1 MKRAGLLAV
10 ACLAIAACGTGK
22 SSSDGAAGAS
32 GRGGAGG
39 GGGTGG
45 AGGAIGDPVCAFA
58 VATQPC
64 SSEGTVCG
72 AESCVDQCQFCNLV
86 RCMNGVW
93 QPVEVA
99 PYPCFSCGP
108 DLRCRQSLDYC
119 YVDRG
124 TAPPDTTTYVC
135 GAVPSACLPTP
146 TCDCLHGLG
155 TITVGSICEQAGA
168 GELTVTFDVL

>member
-32 GRGGAGG
+32 GSGGAGG

-86 RCMNGVW
+86 RCMNGV
-93 QPVEVA
+93 
-99 PYPCFSCGP
+99 
-108 DLRCRQSLDYC
+108 
-119 YVDRG
+119 
-124 TAPPDTTTYVC
+124 
-135 GAVPSACLPTP
+135 
-146 TCDCLHGLG
+146 
-155 TITVGSICEQAGA
+155 
-168 GELTVTFDVL
+168 

>member
-1 MKRAGLLAV
+1 VKRAGLLAV
-10 ACLAIAACGTGK
+10 ACLAIAACGSSK
-22 SSSDGAAGAS
+22 SLSDGAAGAS
-32 GRGGAGG
+32 GSGGGGG

-72 AESCVDQCQFCNLV
+72 AAHCVDQCQFCNLL

-93 QPVEVA
+93 QPMEVA

-119 YVDRG
+119 YVVPG
-124 TAPPDTTTYVC
+124 AAPPGTTTHNC
-135 GAVPSACLPTP
+135 APVPTVCLPTP

-155 TITVGSICEQAGA
+155 AITVGSICEQAGA
-168 GELTVTFDVL
+168 GELTVTLDVL